1 MTVLAFAEKM
11 DYEENNYKPYSE
23 NPKMNGIDSRHDDT
37 TANESSGEKT
47 EVIMK
52 WFTSDAYFLLHQKKV
67 QKKSVVAAGLLWN
80 MKEGS

>member
-52 WFTSDAYFLLHQKKV
+52 WFNFRCILFISP
-67 QKKSVVAAGLLWN
+67 KKSKMSPVITGLLRN
-80 MKEGS
+80 MKEDKA

>member
-11 DYEENNYKPYSE
+11 DYEENNYKPFSE

-52 WFTSDAYFLLHQKKV
+52 
-67 QKKSVVAAGLLWN
+67 
-80 MKEGS
+80 

>member
-52 WFTSDAYFLLHQKKV
+52 WFTSYAYFLFHQKKV

-80 MKEGS
+80 MK